1 MSITRYHFNSFN
13 LGCHFAQGNEFQSMQ
28 PTIVEM
34 VKASD
39 YDALAAR
46 VAELEA
52 KLGQAQHA
60 YTVTAME
67 LDRYKNPG
75 QTIRLSAADGGCQ
88 SKETK

>member
-1 MSITRYHFNSFN
+1 MSDHVNTS
-13 LGCHFAQGNEFQSMQ
+13 LQFALQAIRDEATK
-28 PTIVEM
+28 PLHIEIE
-34 VKASD
+34 
-39 YDALAAR
+39 ALTAR

-75 QTIRLSAADGGCQ
+75 QTIRLSAADGGKQ
-88 SKETK
+88 SPTTLPSLKESE

>member
-75 QTIRLSAADGGCQ
+75 QTIRLSAADGGSQ
-88 SKETK
+88 S

>member
-1 MSITRYHFNSFN
+1 MSVRRWNVYEVGGGGYFRIEWRDEPNGSYVSAT
-13 LGCHFAQGNEFQSMQ
+13 
-28 PTIVEM
+28 
-34 VKASD
+34 D
-39 YDALAAR
+39 YDALTAR

>member
-75 QTIRLSAADGGCQ
+75 QTIRLSAADGG
-88 SKETK
+88 SRS

>member
-1 MSITRYHFNSFN
+1 MSVKRFHDP
-13 LGCHFAQGNEFQSMQ
+13 GDWMQS
-28 PTIVEM
+28 PTGEYVL
-34 VKASD
+34 ATD

-75 QTIRLSAADGGCQ
+75 QTIRLSAADGEKP
-88 SKETK
+88 S

>member
-1 MSITRYHFNSFN
+1 MSDVKRF
-13 LGCHFAQGNEFQSMQ
+13 EFVGKSV
-28 PTIVEM
+28 VEILPGTTCGGTPF
-34 VKASD
+34 VLASD
-39 YDALAAR
+39 YDALTAR

-75 QTIRLSAADGGCQ
+75 QTIRLSAADGGSQ
-88 SKETK
+88 G